1 MHTGSTVRLP
11 KGDRAQDD
19 PCARLSSHRARVGG
33 EEKAE
38 ADCLGGACGTS
49 ARPEVYQ
56 TGWIRRWRQVEEVEA
71 RSQSVQRNL
80 QHVVVSTG
88 EPVFLEAAHKQ
99 RKAKASQRVPR
110 EVPGC
115 SVLLPQLP

>member
-1 MHTGSTVRLP
+1 M
-11 KGDRAQDD
+11 
-19 PCARLSSHRARVGG
+19 GG
-33 EEKAE
+33 EEEAE

-49 ARPEVYQ
+49 ARPEVHQ
-56 TGWIRRWRQVEEVEA
+56 TGWIRQWRRVEEVEA
-71 RSQSVQRNL
+71 GSQSVQRNL

-88 EPVFLEAAHKQ
+88 EPVFLETAHKR
-99 RKAKASQRVPR
+99 RKAKASQRFLK

>member
-1 MHTGSTVRLP
+1 M
-11 KGDRAQDD
+11 
-19 PCARLSSHRARVGG
+19 GG
-33 EEKAE
+33 EEEAE

-49 ARPEVYQ
+49 ARSKVHQ
-56 TGWIRRWRQVEEVEA
+56 TGWIRRWQRVEEVEA
-71 RSQSVQRNL
+71 GSQSVQRNI

-88 EPVFLEAAHKQ
+88 EPVFLEVAHKR

-115 SVLLPQLP
+115 SVHLPQLP